1 MPAAARGSGGVP
13 YYGCVITPLP
23 AEDDSDGASDQDTL
37 VSGPR
42 RSLVTPERAFYRVLR
57 ESKLYSMDFGSTT
70 DGAAP
75 VDQPKNVVLIQE
87 IAKTGN
93 RSGLPQDR
101 NGGYIV
107 RVALHVSR
115 TVV

>member
-1 MPAAARGSGGVP
+1 MPAAAKGSGGVP
-13 YYGCVITPLP
+13 YYGRVITPLV
-23 AEDDSDGASDQDTL
+23 ADDDSDGASDQEPSTAG
-37 VSGPR
+37 ST

-70 DGAAP
+70 DGAVP

-87 IAKTGN
+87 MAKTGN

-101 NGGYIV
+101 NGG
-107 RVALHVSR
+107 
-115 TVV
+115 